1 MPKIFIKQ
9 FYRMFLYT
17 KWNNSS
23 LKIQNVQL
31 QISIQ
36 IFREVRSLKYY
47 SNISNSPRKI
57 ISKKSEQQKEEE
69 NQST

>member
-23 LKIQNVQL
+23 LRIQNVQL

>member
-23 LKIQNVQL
+23 LRIQNVQL

-36 IFREVRSLKYY
+36 IFREFDR
-47 SNISNSPRKI
+47 
-57 ISKKSEQQKEEE
+57 
-69 NQST
+69 

>member
-47 SNISNSPRKI
+47 SNISNFPRKI

>member
-23 LKIQNVQL
+23 LRIQNVQL

-47 SNISNSPRKI
+47 SNISNFPRKI

>member
-23 LKIQNVQL
+23 LRIQNVQL

-57 ISKKSEQQKEEE
+57 ISKKSEQQKKEE